1 MDLNLNANSNTIR
14 LQADAVNIGQA
25 STDITTVTGELR
37 VTQDIVAFYS
47 SDRRLKY
54 APEQIADSL
63 SKCNQ
68 LTGYEY
74 FWNEH
79 SPRHGQ
85 HDYGVIA
92 QELQLVMPELVHQRE
107 DGYLAV
113 DYQKIIPLLINA
125 INELNDKVVDL
136 ERRLEDN

>member
-1 MDLNLNANSNTIR
+1 MNLNAASNTVSI
-14 LQADAVNIGQA
+14 QADQINLGQA
-25 STDITTVTGELR
+25 STDITNINGELR
-37 VTQDIVAFYS
+37 VSQDIVAFYS
-47 SDRRLKY
+47 SDRRLKT
-54 APEQIADSL
+54 AIEMIPESL

-74 FWNEH
+74 VWNEH

-92 QELQLVMPELVHQRE
+92 QDLQLVMPDLVQQRD